1 MKKILL
7 SMLLVAFTGAAIA
20 QNELVFKFTQSTGA
34 VSVTDE
40 TGATVEGVSATVTL
54 NTGSYKGLNV
64 GNDTILCS
72 NTNSSDASASAPI
85 TYTLKIE
92 GASDFSFDNIFV
104 RGVALNGDGNFQN
117 AVQTPRQRYFA
128 ISTGKNEADITS
140 YNEAEI
146 KDICGDSYLN
156 GNPTNHWF
164 SNSESTAIDGAL
176 YIKISVYN
184 DASTIEAEQAKGC
197 FYGLTAVTLTQNHTL
212 AVGEAGWASIILD
225 HNTVIPE
232 TVEAYAISERDGS
245 VATLA
250 PVTGVLP
257 ASNAVLIKADTDNY
271 TFAYTRASSTIASN
285 LLSGA
290 LVDTEITPAEDTY
303 YILANGANGIGL
315 YIVDE
320 NPETESYEAFTI
332 GANKAYLCIEGGAA
346 SNVFSFRIEG
356 TTAIDEV
363 NGDNGNVEGIYDL
376 TGRRVESI
384 STSGIYII
392 NGKKVVIK

>member
-54 NTGSYKGLNV
+54 NIGSYKGLNV

-104 RGVALNGDGNFQN
+104 RGVALNGGGNFQN

-146 KDICGDSYLN
+146 KDICG
-156 GNPTNHWF
+156 
-164 SNSESTAIDGAL
+164 
-176 YIKISVYN
+176 
-184 DASTIEAEQAKGC
+184 
-197 FYGLTAVTLTQNHTL
+197 
-212 AVGEAGWASIILD
+212 
-225 HNTVIPE
+225 
-232 TVEAYAISERDGS
+232 
-245 VATLA
+245 
-250 PVTGVLP
+250 
-257 ASNAVLIKADTDNY
+257 
-271 TFAYTRASSTIASN
+271 
-285 LLSGA
+285 
-290 LVDTEITPAEDTY
+290 
-303 YILANGANGIGL
+303 
-315 YIVDE
+315 
-320 NPETESYEAFTI
+320 
-332 GANKAYLCIEGGAA
+332 
-346 SNVFSFRIEG
+346 
-356 TTAIDEV
+356 
-363 NGDNGNVEGIYDL
+363 
-376 TGRRVESI
+376 
-384 STSGIYII
+384 
-392 NGKKVVIK
+392 

>member
-54 NTGSYKGLNV
+54 NIGSYKGLNV

-104 RGVALNGDGNFQN
+104 RGVALNGGGNFQN

-146 KDICGDSYLN
+146 KDICGNSYLN
-156 GNPTNHWF
+156 GNPTNNWF
-164 SNSESTAIDGAL
+164 SNSESTAIDGTL

-184 DASTIEAEQAKGC
+184 DASTINAEQAKGC

-257 ASNAVLIKADTDNY
+257 ANNAVLIKADTDNY
-271 TFAYTRASSTIASN
+271 TFAYTRTSATIASN

-320 NPETESYEAFTI
+320 NPETEGYEAFTI